1 MLKKMVGGPNRTF
14 IYDKIKMHASGKRVN
29 VACEI
34 FCIDLSQLTNQQQIN
49 S

>member
-1 MLKKMVGGPNRTF
+1 
-14 IYDKIKMHASGKRVN
+14 VN

-49 S
+49 SWAACVLYSRLISIIPCTCSAFFVS